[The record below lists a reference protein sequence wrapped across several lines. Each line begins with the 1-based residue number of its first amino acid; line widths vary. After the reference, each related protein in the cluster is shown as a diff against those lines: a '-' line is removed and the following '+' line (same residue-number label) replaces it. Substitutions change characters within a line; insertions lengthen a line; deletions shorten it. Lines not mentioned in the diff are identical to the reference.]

1 MLTRQ
6 EIKQQSREQIKGN
19 IGISF
24 LCIII
29 YLAINFSL
37 SSIPLINLITIW
49 ILLAITSPL
58 VLGLTKVFMEISRGN
73 KPSLST
79 LFAGFSQFSQSFLCF
94 LLLYIP
100 SLIYTSLSIIPAG
113 VIILT
118 NSVEAIPLFT
128 IWMIF
133 LYVIYLYIYLSFS
146 MIYYI
151 MEEQPQLSAIDVFKA
166 SRQMMKGR
174 KWDYFVFQLSF
185 ILWYCLG
192 ILTLGIA
199 YIYIIPYIS
208 VATANYYHNIKGFQS
223 VYNPWPEEVPSTT
236 EAAPLEEVP
245 STAEAAPLEE
255 VPSTAEAAPIEEVP
269 PAAKAAPIEEIPPAA
284 EAAPIG
290 EEEEE
295 WSWENLN
302 K

>member
-1 MLTRQ
+1 MFTRK
-6 EIKQQSREQIKGN
+6 EIKEKSREQIKGN

-29 YLAINFSL
+29 YLFIDFSL
-37 SSIPLINLITIW
+37 SSIPAINLITIW

-58 VLGLTKVFMEISRGN
+58 DLGLTKVFMEISRGN
-73 KPSLST
+73 KPNVST
-79 LFAGFSQFSQSFLCF
+79 LFAGFSQFGQSFLCF
-94 LLLYIP
+94 LLLCIP
-100 SLIYTSLSIIPAG
+100 SLIYIFLSIIPAA
-113 VIILT
+113 VIFFT

-151 MEEQPQLSAIDVFKA
+151 MEEQPNLSATDVFKA
-166 SRQMMKGR
+166 SRQMMKGH

-199 YIYIIPYIS
+199 FIYIIPYIS

-223 VYNPWPEEVPSTT
+223 LYEPWPKEIP
-236 EAAPLEEVP
+236 APEPAPVMENIPPV
-245 STAEAAPLEE
+245 AEAAPPSEE
-255 VPSTAEAAPIEEVP
+255 EAEA
-269 PAAKAAPIEEIPPAA
+269 
-284 EAAPIG
+284 
-290 EEEEE
+290 EEE
-295 WSWENLN
+295 WSWENL
-302 K
+302 KK